1 MRQELRRMQRDL
13 GITFVHVTH
22 TQLEAIALA
31 DLVVVME
38 RGKIKQAGAAREV
51 YANPHDRYVAE
62 FLGGQNV
69 LSGKVE
75 KVNGA
80 SFMLSQS
87 AHGGIEVPLTG
98 RPSVSIGDRVD
109 IAVRRDDVELL
120 RPEKGRPPGNAS
132 AIPSR
137 ILAIEYQGA
146 YVKVMLDTVPD
157 DEFVAYV
164 PERTFFQDPLNVGD
178 VVLATWAF
186 DRARPLAHS

>member
-1 MRQELRRMQRDL
+1 M
-13 GITFVHVTH
+13 TH

-38 RGKIKQAGAAREV
+38 HGKIKQAGEAREV
-51 YANPHDRYVAE
+51 YANPYDRYVAE

-69 LSGKVE
+69 LSGTVE

-87 AHGGIEVPLTG
+87 AQGSIEVPLTG
-98 RPSVSIGDRVD
+98 KPSVSIGDRVD

-137 ILAIEYQGA
+137 VLAIEYQGA

-164 PERTFFQDPLNVGD
+164 PERIFFQDPLSVGD
-178 VVLATWAF
+178 VVLATWAV